1 MIKIYY
7 LKKTAQTK
15 RERERMRIFKKAL
28 LRILSNTQT
37 HSLKTKVNKRR
48 EDKLITA
55 YVYF

>member
-15 RERERMRIFKKAL
+15 IERERMRIFKKAL
-28 LRILSNTQT
+28 LRITQT